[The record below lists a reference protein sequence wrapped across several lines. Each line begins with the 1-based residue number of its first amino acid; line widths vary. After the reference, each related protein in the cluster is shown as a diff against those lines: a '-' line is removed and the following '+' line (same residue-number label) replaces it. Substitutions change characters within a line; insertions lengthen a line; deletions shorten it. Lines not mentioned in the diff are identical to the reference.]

1 MSYTDRDTY
10 GMYKK
15 STGTG
20 PGPILMGASTLIGE
34 DVYGNNDE
42 YLGDVKEIMLDM
54 RNGKVGYAVLSFGG
68 FLGLGE
74 KLFAVPWNA
83 LKLDTVNK
91 RFTLNS
97 DKDRLKNAPGFD
109 KDDWPDMADESW
121 SNGINSYYGTTPES
135 RDSTVH

>member
-1 MSYTDRDTY
+1 
-10 GMYKK
+10 
-15 STGTG
+15 
-20 PGPILMGASTLIGE
+20 MGASTLIGE
-34 DVYGNNDE
+34 EVYGNNDE

-91 RFTLNS
+91 RFTLNA
-97 DKDRLKNAPGFD
+97 DKDRLKDAPGFD
-109 KDDWPDMADESW
+109 KDDWPDMADQSW
-121 SNGINSYYGTTPES
+121 SSQVHSYYGTTPES
-135 RDSTVH
+135 RDPTVH